1 MLPSVGQSVTEA
13 KIWTGGDP
21 RALACLGKMNSP
33 SFRTVSKQGP
43 DNSAVTAKTLAPH
56 DTLEE
61 WAVNLVE
68 YSHYFQYSEYC
79 KRGSIVLYSRRAGSP
94 ILETCVGYSSVFTAM
109 HCRETSSLPPGH
121 SCSTSNLW
129 PRPSKIRI
137 LRISFASPIVLPCPV
152 FV

>member
-1 MLPSVGQSVTEA
+1 MLPSVEQSIREA

-68 YSHYFQYSEYC
+68 YAHYFQYSEYC
-79 KRGSIVLYSRRAGSP
+79 KRGSIVLYSRRGGKSHSRNLRGLQFCFHCDA
-94 ILETCVGYSSVFTAM
+94 SSGNRLTPARTLLLHF
-109 HCRETSSLPPGH
+109 
-121 SCSTSNLW
+121 
-129 PRPSKIRI
+129 
-137 LRISFASPIVLPCPV
+137 
-152 FV
+152 